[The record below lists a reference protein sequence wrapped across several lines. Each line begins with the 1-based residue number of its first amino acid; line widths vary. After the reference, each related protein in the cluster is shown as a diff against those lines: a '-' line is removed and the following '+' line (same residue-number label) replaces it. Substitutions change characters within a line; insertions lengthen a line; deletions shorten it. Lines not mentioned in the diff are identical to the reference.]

1 MVTFDVKSL
10 FTQIPLEDALVII
23 KERLESDDSLED
35 RTTFS
40 VQKICHLTEM
50 CLKSTYFQ
58 YENLIANRRMELR
71 MGSPL
76 SPVVA
81 NIFMEDFEST
91 AITTADRQP
100 KVWYHYVDNTFVV
113 WQHGRRHLEEFL
125 THINGLHGRIQ
136 FTMEVEDNNRISFL
150 DVLVERN
157 EHSIS
162 TTVYRKPTHTDRY
175 LNYRSHHHLRTK
187 IGIVSF
193 LRRRAENICVDEKTK
208 FEEIKSLE
216 DVFLANGYPL
226 KKIQPALKT
235 KTSTTTKKETDSRS
249 LVPPYIKGLSE
260 KITQV
265 C

>member
-1 MVTFDVKSL
+1 M
-10 FTQIPLEDALVII
+10 
-23 KERLESDDSLED
+23 
-35 RTTFS
+35 
-40 VQKICHLTEM
+40 
-50 CLKSTYFQ
+50 
-58 YENLIANRRMELR
+58 

-175 LNYRSHHHLRTK
+175 LNYRSHHHPRTK

-226 KKIQPALKT
+226 KRIQPALKT

-265 C
+265 CWKLDVQTAFTSRPTLRNILTHVKPKMKQEEKIDVIYKISCESHFRIAQTPGSNEHQASTTSTRLSN